1 MARRTVEDL
10 LYSIQRLGLEA
21 KLIKHEHH
29 DVAINLGSPDEI
41 IHTEIETETETETTE
56 SADTQE
62 PALSVAEPSFFAKLS
77 QEIMILKESY
87 GATMNPEELQKEI
100 KGIIE
105 PILFSWIKENMPDI
119 TKEVLTEVVKE
130 NNKNK
135 IEAMLATWIQE
146 NMTNITKDILLEVVK
161 KNKIDKRLVSEEFHE
176 SE

>member
-1 MARRTVEDL
+1 MVANYLPLRFHYFL
-10 LYSIQRLGLEA
+10 FH
-21 KLIKHEHH
+21 IK
-29 DVAINLGSPDEI
+29 DINLKYI
-41 IHTEIETETETETTE
+41 
-56 SADTQE
+56 Q
-62 PALSVAEPSFFAKLS
+62 
-77 QEIMILKESY
+77 
-87 GATMNPEELQKEI
+87 LQKEI
-100 KGIIE
+100 KNIIE

>member
-29 DVAINLGSPDEI
+29 DVAINLGSLDEI
-41 IHTEIETETETETTE
+41 IHTEIETETETTE
-56 SADTQE
+56 LADIQDL
-62 PALSVAEPSFFAKLS
+62 ALPVAEPSFFAKLS

-146 NMTNITKDILLEVVK
+146 NMANITKEILMEVVK
-161 KNKIDKRLVSEEFHE
+161 KNKIDQKLVADDSLE
-176 SE
+176 S

>member
-29 DVAINLGSPDEI
+29 DDVIESINHHEEI
-41 IHTEIETETETETTE
+41 VSETEITEVPQEANAEAIYPPLMET
-56 SADTQE
+56 
-62 PALSVAEPSFFAKLS
+62 SFFAQLS
-77 QEIMILKESY
+77 EEIMVFKESY
-87 GATMNPEELQKEI
+87 GATMNPEELQKEL
-100 KGIIE
+100 KNIIE

-119 TKEVLTEVVKE
+119 TKDVLTEVVKE

-135 IEAMLATWIQE
+135 IEAMLAAWIQE
-146 NMTNITKDILLEVVK
+146 NMTNITKDILMEVVK
-161 KNKIDKRLVSEEFHE
+161 KNKIDQKLASGEVNE

>member
-1 MARRTVEDL
+1 MARRTAEDL

-146 NMTNITKDILLEVVK
+146 NMAKITKEILLEVVK
-161 KNKIDKRLVSEEFHE
+161 KNKIDQKLVADDSLE
-176 SE
+176 S